1 VTQNVQMMY
10 SFHYYVHYYVNYMTP
25 TSCLEVQVIYGLPH
39 FQRSPFKHN
48 RIDSPGP
55 ASVIHVGG
63 ADQDCDCE
71 YNVPYIFIEKVL
83 LFF

>member
-1 VTQNVQMMY
+1 VTQNVQMMDL
-10 SFHYYVHYYVNYMTP
+10 FHYYVHYYVNYMTP

-63 ADQDCDCE
+63 ADQDCGCD
-71 YNVPYIFIEKVL
+71 Y
-83 LFF
+83 